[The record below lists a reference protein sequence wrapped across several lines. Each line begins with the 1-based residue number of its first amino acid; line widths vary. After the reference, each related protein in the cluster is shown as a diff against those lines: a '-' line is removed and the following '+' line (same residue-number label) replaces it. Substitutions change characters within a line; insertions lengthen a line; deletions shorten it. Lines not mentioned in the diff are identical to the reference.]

1 MLQILNPES
10 YDLACI
16 QEPYLNV
23 VGLANASN
31 LKRFWDVIY
40 PTNHHSNPEC
50 SQTILLVNKKLSK
63 NNWHIIPLDS
73 PNITAI
79 EIHGDFR
86 KVHIYNIYNACD
98 HSRTIRF
105 LERHIVLEEAA
116 SRNLPHT
123 NANSN
128 HRVGNAHMIWMGD
141 FNHHHPMWEMTSNS
155 YLFTAVNLDAA
166 GILIN
171 LLAEYNLTQ
180 ALPPG
185 IATLEASNTKNH
197 T

>member
-1 MLQILNPES
+1 LSLYTKS

-16 QEPYLNV
+16 QEPFLNV

-31 LKRFWDVIY
+31 LRWFWDVIY

-50 SQTILLVNKKLSK
+50 LQTILLVNKKLLK

-79 EIHGDFR
+79 EIHGDFG
-86 KVHIYNIYNACD
+86 KVRIYNIYNTCD
-98 HSRTIRF
+98 HSRTIQF

-116 SRNLPHT
+116 SRSLPHT
-123 NANSN
+123 NANGN
-128 HRVGNAHMIWMGD
+128 HRAGNTHMIWMGD

-155 YLFTAVNLDAA
+155 HLFTAVNLDAA

-171 LLAEYNLTQ
+171 LLAE
-180 ALPPG
+180 
-185 IATLEASNTKNH
+185 
-197 T
+197 